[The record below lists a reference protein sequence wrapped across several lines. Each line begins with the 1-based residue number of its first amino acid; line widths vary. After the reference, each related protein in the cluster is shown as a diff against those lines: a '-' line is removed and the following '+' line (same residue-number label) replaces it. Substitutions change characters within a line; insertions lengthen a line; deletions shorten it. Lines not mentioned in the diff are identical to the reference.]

1 MMMAVA
7 PPRAAAIFRHQ
18 PCYNLPR
25 KDKNR
30 HSWQNI
36 GYNLP
41 RKDKNQP
48 SWQNIV
54 YNLPRKGK
62 NRPSWQNITN
72 LSFLQPPQLRIP
84 HSFYNLPN
92 T

>member
-25 KDKNR
+25 KDKNQP
-30 HSWQNI
+30 SWQNI
-36 GYNLP
+36 DYNLP

-48 SWQNIV
+48 SWQNI
-54 YNLPRKGK
+54 
-62 NRPSWQNITN
+62 TN
-72 LSFLQPPQLRIP
+72 LSFFQPPQLRIP